1 MQVLK
6 KIVSLLLVA
15 AMISSLALVAFAA
28 EASGA
33 DEKVGLKLCA
43 FDSKGQELA
52 AGTEL
57 AAGDTIKVQVKVTK
71 AVTVNNLDFFV
82 RYDKEVLE
90 SKTDG
95 YLNEDDDYI
104 WKTGT
109 LATAKVDLKAAY
121 NILSSKRDDGE
132 LKTGESAWR
141 IMFTKDKSPVS
152 FSADDVLW
160 EMNFTAKSAA
170 TATQL
175 EVLLNTAQRLNK
187 REDGSWDITPVNIDS
202 EFTTENLTLAVKA
215 APVAVENIALNKS
228 TLTIAKNGSAQ
239 LTATIKPDDA
249 TDKTITWDSSEKTV
263 ATVDEN
269 GLVTAVSPGETTITA
284 TAGEKSASCVVT
296 VSSEEDLI
304 SAFEMVGDADQVI
317 NLNTDENLFGVRVT
331 MKDANAPV
339 PKVVWTSDDPD
350 VADIASTTT
359 MNEYRRAYV
368 AAKKLGTAHITATA
382 GTHSVTF
389 NVTVEIMVTKVT
401 ISCADTDLTKV
412 VLAGRPL
419 QLTATLTP
427 ENTTQRDVVWKSSDE
442 KIATVDQTGKVTLLA
457 TGTVRISAKA
467 GNKTASKK
475 LTVVNLGQSDYQV
488 TMPDDQTTS
497 VGEVVTLPVTV
508 SHKDAS
514 VTAFNAFNLNLIY
527 DTTALE
533 LVTKTLDDGDLFD
546 TNGKIHIV
554 RYGDTRKLGTLV
566 TLQFKVL
573 AAAGA
578 DGAAPQVR
586 LDSAQVDISDHAL
599 SNNAPDA
606 QIINP
611 GTVLTVKHFVELPED
626 MTSNQ
631 GNYIANGE
639 DYTFKLDKVESF
651 YDYDVSATMDGQPVE
666 VVDNGDG
673 SYTVKNVTGALKI
686 TLVKNAKTYSVTF
699 KGDTD
704 DVTENETTATYG
716 KDYTFKLNRDE
727 KFQYTFETKIGGVD
741 YAVTGPDAEGNY
753 KILGT
758 AIKGDIEIT
767 VTKTELP
774 TEVYG
779 VTVTGSGKGDVKAPE
794 KATKGGDFTFTVV
807 EEDGYFYTVEI
818 TINGL
823 SYTKATV
830 VESEDGMTKTYTI
843 LGADVTGPIIITVSK
858 DEAFNV
864 TFENADPN
872 VIRIYKTDAKTK
884 ITDGKDLAKKGSSYV
899 FMVKDFFLVYDLHIE
914 VTENGVTKDYT
925 DEVAKGSGTRRNHTI
940 TIENVQGDLDIKLSW
955 VASDSLVKVVVTPY
969 VELNNK
975 TIYLVATR
983 TSAECTD
990 RSIMLDTY
998 DGNGMYRI
1006 NGLYADRIPGSST
1019 NTNFM
1024 TCLWLVTVD
1033 KGETFTK
1040 DDALKH
1046 LSFTNFLNISQP
1058 DTHNITDTDVN
1069 VSGYLDV
1076 NDAQLVYDI
1085 YSGKYPEFCMTN
1097 KLKGQYV
1104 EQQTGVT
1111 MTKYLRADVNRDMKV
1126 DIHDAAAI
1134 VNLIK

>member
-28 EASGA
+28 DASGA

-43 FDSKGQELA
+43 FDSEGQELA

-82 RYDKEVLE
+82 RYDKEALE

-95 YLNEDDDYI
+95 YLDDDEDYV
-104 WKTGT
+104 WKSGA

-121 NILSSKRDDGE
+121 NIPSSNKDDGE

-175 EVLLNTAQRLNK
+175 EVLLNLAQRLNK
-187 REDGSWDITPVNIDS
+187 LEGGSWDTNPVDIDS
-202 EFTTENLTLAVKA
+202 EFTTEDLTLAVKA
-215 APVAVENIALNKS
+215 APVAVESIALDKS
-228 TLTIAKNGSAQ
+228 TLTIAKNGNAQ
-239 LTATIKPDDA
+239 LTAMVKPDDA
-249 TDKTITWDSSEKTV
+249 ADKTVTWDSSEKTV
-263 ATVDEN
+263 ATVNEN
-269 GLVTAVSPGETTITA
+269 GLVTAVSPGKTTITA
-284 TAGEKSASCVVT
+284 TAGEKSATCVVT
-296 VSSEEDLI
+296 VSDEEDLI
-304 SAFEMVGDADQVI
+304 TTFTNKDSVNRDIDLGKDTRFRLTVKMKDNASVPEIVWSSD
-317 NLNTDENLFGVRVT
+317 NTD
-331 MKDANAPV
+331 
-339 PKVVWTSDDPD
+339 
-350 VADIASTTT
+350 VAEIKSTDSTVKFP
-359 MNEYRRAYV
+359 EAYV
-368 AAKKLGTAHITATA
+368 TAKKLGTAHITATA

-389 NVTVEIMVTKVT
+389 NVKVEILAQKVT
-401 ISCADTDLTKV
+401 ISCADTDLSKT
-412 VLAGRPL
+412 VLVGRPL
-419 QLTATLTP
+419 QLTATVTP
-427 ENTTQRDVVWKSSDE
+427 ADTTQSNVVWESNDE
-442 KIATVDQTGKVTLLA
+442 KVATVDQTGKVTLLT
-457 TGTVRISAKA
+457 TGTVTISAKA
-467 GNKTASKK
+467 GSKADYKTLK
-475 LTVVNLGQSDYQV
+475 VVNLGQSDYQV
-488 TMPDDQTTS
+488 TMPDGQTTS

-514 VTAFNAFNLNLIY
+514 VTTFNAFNLNLVY

-533 LVTKTLDDGDLFD
+533 LVTKTLDDGDLSD

-554 RYGDTRKLGTLV
+554 RYGDTRKLGALV

-651 YDYDVSATMDGQPVE
+651 YGYDVSATMDGQDVE

-686 TLVKNAKTYSVTF
+686 TLVKNAKSYSVTF
-699 KGDTD
+699 KGDAT
-704 DVTENETTATYG
+704 DVTENAATATYG

-741 YAVTGPDAEGNY
+741 YTVTGPDAEGNY

-779 VTVTGSGKGDVKAPE
+779 VTVTGSGKGDVTAPE

-807 EEDGYFYTVEI
+807 EADGYFYTVEI

-843 LGADVTGPIIITVSK
+843 PGADVTGPIIITVSK

-872 VIRIYKTDAKTK
+872 VIRIYKTDAKTE

-899 FMVKDFFLVYDLHIE
+899 FMVKNFFLVYDLHIE

-1006 NGLYADRIPGSST
+1006 NGLYADQIPGSST

-1046 LSFTNFLNISQP
+1046 LSYTNFLNTSRP

-1104 EQQTGVT
+1104 EQQTEVT

-1126 DIHDAAAI
+1126 DIHDAADI
-1134 VNLIK
+1134 VNRIK

>member
-28 EASGA
+28 DPSGA

-43 FDSKGQELA
+43 FDSEGQELA

-95 YLNEDDDYI
+95 YLDDDEDYV
-104 WKTGT
+104 WKSGA

-121 NILSSKRDDGE
+121 NIPSSNKDDGE

-175 EVLLNTAQRLNK
+175 EVLLNLAQRLNK
-187 REDGSWDITPVNIDS
+187 LEGGSWDTNPVNIDS
-202 EFTTENLTLAVKA
+202 EFTTENLSLAVKG
-215 APVAVENIALNKS
+215 APVAVESIALDKS

-239 LTATIKPDDA
+239 LTATVKPDDA
-249 TDKTITWDSSEKTV
+249 ADKTITWGSSEKTV

-284 TAGEKSASCVVT
+284 TAGEKSATCVVT
-296 VSSEEDLI
+296 VSDEEDLI
-304 SAFEMVGDADQVI
+304 ATFTNKDSI
-317 NLNTDENLFGVRVT
+317 NRDIDLGQDTRFRLTVK

-339 PKVVWTSDDPD
+339 PEIVWSSDNTD
-350 VADIASTTT
+350 VAEIKSTNSTAKFP
-359 MNEYRRAYV
+359 EAYV
-368 AAKKLGTAHITATA
+368 TAKKLGTAHITATA

-389 NVTVEIMVTKVT
+389 SVTVQILAQKVT
-401 ISCADTDLTKV
+401 ISCADTDLSKT
-412 VLAGRPL
+412 VLVGRPL
-419 QLTATLTP
+419 QLTATVTP
-427 ENTTQRDVVWKSSDE
+427 ADTTQSNVVWESNDE
-442 KIATVDQTGKVTLLA
+442 KVATVDQTGKVTLLT
-457 TGTVRISAKA
+457 TGTVTISAKA
-467 GNKTASKK
+467 GSKADYKTLK
-475 LTVVNLGQSDYQV
+475 VVNLGQSDYQV
-488 TMPDDQTTS
+488 TMPDGQTTS

-514 VTAFNAFNLNLIY
+514 VTTFNAFNLNLVY

-554 RYGDTRKLGTLV
+554 RYGDTRKLGALV

-606 QIINP
+606 QILNP

-626 MTSNQ
+626 MTSDQ

-651 YDYDVSATMDGQPVE
+651 YDYDVSATMDGQDVE

-686 TLVKNAKTYSVTF
+686 TLVKTAKSYSVTF
-699 KGDTD
+699 KGNAG
-704 DVTENETTATYG
+704 DVTENAATATYG

-741 YAVTGPDAEGNY
+741 YTVTGPDAEGNY

-779 VTVTGSGKGDVKAPE
+779 VTVTGSGKGDVTAPE

-807 EEDGYFYTVEI
+807 EADGYFYTVEI

-843 LGADVTGPIIITVSK
+843 PGADVTGPIIITVSK

-864 TFENADPN
+864 AFENADSN
-872 VIRIYKTDAKTK
+872 VISIYKADAKTK
-884 ITDGKDLAKKGSSYV
+884 ITDGKDLVKKGSDYV
-899 FMVKDFFLVYDLHIE
+899 FVIKNFFLVYDLHIE

-955 VASDSLVKVVVTPY
+955 VASDSLVKVAVTPY

-998 DGNGMYRI
+998 DGNGMYRV
-1006 NGLYADRIPGSST
+1006 NGLYANQIPGSSA

-1046 LSFTNFLNISQP
+1046 LSYTNFLNVSQP

-1097 KLKGQYV
+1097 KLKGSFV
-1104 EQQTGVT
+1104 EPQTEVT

-1126 DIHDAAAI
+1126 DIHDAADI
-1134 VNLIK
+1134 VNRIK

>member
-28 EASGA
+28 DASGA

-43 FDSKGQELA
+43 FDSEGQELA

-82 RYDKEVLE
+82 RYDKEALE

-95 YLNEDDDYI
+95 YLDDDEDYV
-104 WKTGT
+104 WKSGA

-121 NILSSKRDDGE
+121 NIPSSNKDDGE

-175 EVLLNTAQRLNK
+175 EVLLNLAQRLNK
-187 REDGSWDITPVNIDS
+187 LEGGSWDTNPVDIDS
-202 EFTTENLTLAVKA
+202 EFTTEDLTLAVKA
-215 APVAVENIALNKS
+215 APVAVESIALDKS
-228 TLTIAKNGSAQ
+228 TLTIAKNGNAQ
-239 LTATIKPDDA
+239 LTAMVKPDDA
-249 TDKTITWDSSEKTV
+249 ADKTVTWDSSEKTV
-263 ATVDEN
+263 ATVNEN
-269 GLVTAVSPGETTITA
+269 GLVTAVSPGKTTITA
-284 TAGEKSASCVVT
+284 TAGEKSATCVVT
-296 VSSEEDLI
+296 VSDEEDLI
-304 SAFEMVGDADQVI
+304 TTFTNKDSVNRDIDLGKDTRFRLTVKMKDNASVPEIVWSSD
-317 NLNTDENLFGVRVT
+317 NTD
-331 MKDANAPV
+331 
-339 PKVVWTSDDPD
+339 
-350 VADIASTTT
+350 VAEIKSTDSTVKFP
-359 MNEYRRAYV
+359 EAYV
-368 AAKKLGTAHITATA
+368 TAKKLGTAHITATA

-389 NVTVEIMVTKVT
+389 NVKVEILAQKVT
-401 ISCADTDLTKV
+401 ISCADTDLSKT
-412 VLAGRPL
+412 VLVGRPL
-419 QLTATLTP
+419 QLTATVTP
-427 ENTTQRDVVWKSSDE
+427 ADTTQSNVVWESNDE
-442 KIATVDQTGKVTLLA
+442 KVATVDQTGKVTLLT
-457 TGTVRISAKA
+457 TGTVTISAKA
-467 GNKTASKK
+467 GSKADYKTLK
-475 LTVVNLGQSDYQV
+475 VVNLGQSDYQV
-488 TMPDDQTTS
+488 TMPDGQTTS

-514 VTAFNAFNLNLIY
+514 VTTFNAFNLNLVY

-554 RYGDTRKLGTLV
+554 RYGDTRKLGALV

-606 QIINP
+606 QILNP

-626 MTSNQ
+626 MTSDQ

-651 YDYDVSATMDGQPVE
+651 YDYDVSATMDGQTVE

-673 SYTVKNVTGALKI
+673 SYTVKNVTGELKI
-686 TLVKNAKTYSVTF
+686 TLVKNAKSYSVTF
-699 KGDTD
+699 KGDAT
-704 DVTENETTATYG
+704 DVTENAATATYG

-741 YAVTGPDAEGNY
+741 YTVTGPDAEGNY

-779 VTVTGSGKGDVKAPE
+779 VTVTGSGKGDVTAPE

-807 EEDGYFYTVEI
+807 EADGYFYTVEI

-843 LGADVTGPIIITVSK
+843 PGADVTGPIIITVSK

-872 VIRIYKTDAKTK
+872 VIRIYKTDAKTE

-899 FMVKDFFLVYDLHIE
+899 FMVKNFFLVYDLHIE

-1006 NGLYADRIPGSST
+1006 NGLYADQIPGSST

-1046 LSFTNFLNISQP
+1046 LSYTNFLNTSQP

-1104 EQQTGVT
+1104 EQQTEVT

-1126 DIHDAAAI
+1126 DIHDAADI
-1134 VNLIK
+1134 VNRIK

>member
-28 EASGA
+28 DASGA

-43 FDSKGQELA
+43 FDSEGQELA

-109 LATAKVDLKAAY
+109 LATATVNLKAAN
-121 NILSSKRDDGE
+121 NILSSNKDDGE

-175 EVLLNTAQRLNK
+175 EVLLNLAQRLNK
-187 REDGSWDITPVNIDS
+187 LEDGSWDTTPVDIDS
-202 EFTTENLTLAVKA
+202 EFTTENLSLAVKG

-284 TAGEKSASCVVT
+284 TAGEKSATCVVT
-296 VSSEEDLI
+296 VSDEEDLI
-304 SAFEMVGDADQVI
+304 ATFTNKDSI
-317 NLNTDENLFGVRVT
+317 NRDIDLGKDTRFRLTVK
-331 MKDANAPV
+331 MKDKNAPV
-339 PKVVWTSDDPD
+339 PEIVWTSDDPD
-350 VADIASTTT
+350 VAEIKSTDSTVKFP
-359 MNEYRRAYV
+359 EAYV
-368 AAKKLGTAHITATA
+368 TAKKLGTAHIIATA

-389 NVTVEIMVTKVT
+389 NVKVEILAQKVT
-401 ISCADTDLTKV
+401 ISCADTDLTKT
-412 VLAGRPL
+412 VLVGRPL
-419 QLTATLTP
+419 QLTATVTP
-427 ENTTQRDVVWKSSDE
+427 ADTTQSNVVWASDTE
-442 KIATVDQTGKVTLLA
+442 KVATVDQTGKVTLLS
-457 TGTVRISAKA
+457 TGTVTISAKA
-467 GNKTASKK
+467 GSTADYKTLK
-475 LTVVNLGQSDYQV
+475 VVNLGQSDYQV
-488 TMPDDQTTS
+488 TMPDGQTTS

-508 SHKDAS
+508 SHKDAG
-514 VTAFNAFNLNLIY
+514 VTTFNAFNLNLIY

-533 LVTKTLDDGDLFD
+533 LVTKTLDDGDLFA

-599 SNNAPDA
+599 SSNAPDA
-606 QIINP
+606 QILNP

-626 MTSNQ
+626 MTSDQ

-651 YDYDVSATMDGQPVE
+651 YDYDVSATMDGQDVE

-704 DVTENETTATYG
+704 DVTENAATATYG

-727 KFQYTFETKIGGVD
+727 KFQYTFKTKIGGAD
-741 YAVTGPDAEGNY
+741 YTVTGPDAEGNY

-807 EEDGYFYTVEI
+807 EADGYFYTVEI

-843 LGADVTGPIIITVSK
+843 PGADVTGPIIITVSK

-864 TFENADPN
+864 AFENADSN
-872 VIRIYKTDAKTK
+872 VISIYKADAKTK
-884 ITDGKDLAKKGSSYV
+884 ITDGKDLVKKGSDYV
-899 FMVKDFFLVYDLHIE
+899 FVIKNFFLVYDLHIE

-925 DEVAKGSGTRRNHTI
+925 DEVAKGYGTRRDHTI
-940 TIENVQGDLDIKLSW
+940 TIANVQGDLNIKLSW
-955 VASDSLVKVVVTPY
+955 MASDKLVKVVVTPY

-998 DGNGMYRI
+998 DGNGMYRV
-1006 NGLYADRIPGSST
+1006 NGLYANQIPGSSA

-1046 LSFTNFLNISQP
+1046 LSYTNFLNISQP

-1104 EQQTGVT
+1104 EQQTEVT

>member
-28 EASGA
+28 DASGA

-43 FDSKGQELA
+43 FDSEGQELA

-109 LATAKVDLKAAY
+109 LATATVNLKAAN
-121 NILSSKRDDGE
+121 NILSSNKDDGE

-175 EVLLNTAQRLNK
+175 EVLLNLAQRLNK
-187 REDGSWDITPVNIDS
+187 LEDGSWDTTPVDIDS
-202 EFTTENLTLAVKA
+202 EFTTENLSLAVKG

-284 TAGEKSASCVVT
+284 TAGEKSATCVVT
-296 VSSEEDLI
+296 VSDEEDLI
-304 SAFEMVGDADQVI
+304 ATFTNKDSI
-317 NLNTDENLFGVRVT
+317 NRDIDLGKDTRFRLTVK
-331 MKDANAPV
+331 MKDKNASV
-339 PKVVWTSDDPD
+339 PEIVWTSDDPD
-350 VADIASTTT
+350 VAEIKSTDSTVKFP
-359 MNEYRRAYV
+359 EAYV
-368 AAKKLGTAHITATA
+368 TAKKLGTAHITATA

-389 NVTVEIMVTKVT
+389 NVKVEILAQKVT
-401 ISCADTDLTKV
+401 ISCADTDLTKT
-412 VLAGRPL
+412 VLVGRPL
-419 QLTATLTP
+419 QLTATVTP
-427 ENTTQRDVVWKSSDE
+427 ADTTQSNVVWASDTE
-442 KIATVDQTGKVTLLA
+442 KVATVDQTGKVTLLS
-457 TGTVRISAKA
+457 TGTVTISAKA
-467 GNKTASKK
+467 GSKADYKTLK
-475 LTVVNLGQSDYQV
+475 VVNLGQSDYQV
-488 TMPDDQTTS
+488 TMPDGQTIS
-497 VGEVVTLPVTV
+497 VGEVVTLQVTV

-651 YDYDVSATMDGQPVE
+651 YDYDVSATMDGQDVE

-673 SYTVKNVTGALKI
+673 SYTVKNVIGALKI

-699 KGDTD
+699 KGNTD
-704 DVTENETTATYG
+704 DVTENAATATYG

-843 LGADVTGPIIITVSK
+843 PGADVTGPIIITVSK

-872 VIRIYKTDAKTK
+872 VIRIYKTDAKTG

-899 FMVKDFFLVYDLHIE
+899 FMVKNFFLVYDLHIE

-1046 LSFTNFLNISQP
+1046 LSYTNFLNISQP

-1104 EQQTGVT
+1104 EQQTEVT

-1126 DIHDAAAI
+1126 DLHDAAAI

>member
-28 EASGA
+28 DASGA

-43 FDSKGQELA
+43 FDSEGQELA

-109 LATAKVDLKAAY
+109 LATATVNLKAAN
-121 NILSSKRDDGE
+121 NILSSNKDDGE

-175 EVLLNTAQRLNK
+175 EVLLNLAQRLNK
-187 REDGSWDITPVNIDS
+187 REDGSWDTTPVDIDS
-202 EFTTENLTLAVKA
+202 EFTTENLSLAVKG

-284 TAGEKSASCVVT
+284 TAGEKSATCVVT
-296 VSSEEDLI
+296 VSDEEDLI
-304 SAFEMVGDADQVI
+304 ATFTNKDSI
-317 NLNTDENLFGVRVT
+317 NRDIDLGKDTRFRLTVK
-331 MKDANAPV
+331 MKNINAPA
-339 PKVVWTSDDPD
+339 PEIVWTSDDPD
-350 VADIASTTT
+350 VAEIKSTDSTVKFP
-359 MNEYRRAYV
+359 EAYV
-368 AAKKLGTAHITATA
+368 TAKKLGTAHITATA

-389 NVTVEIMVTKVT
+389 NVKVEILAQKVT
-401 ISCADTDLTKV
+401 ISCADTDLTKT
-412 VLAGRPL
+412 VLVGRPL
-419 QLTATLTP
+419 QLTATVTP
-427 ENTTQRDVVWKSSDE
+427 ADTTQSNVVWASDTE
-442 KIATVDQTGKVTLLA
+442 KVATVDQTGKVTLLS
-457 TGTVRISAKA
+457 TGTVTISAKA
-467 GNKTASKK
+467 GSKADYKTLK
-475 LTVVNLGQSDYQV
+475 VVNLGQSDYQV
-488 TMPDDQTTS
+488 TMPDGQTTS

-823 SYTKATV
+823 FYTKATV

-843 LGADVTGPIIITVSK
+843 PGADVTGPIIITVSK

-872 VIRIYKTDAKTK
+872 VIRIYKTDAKTG

-899 FMVKDFFLVYDLHIE
+899 FMVKNFFLVYDLHIE

-1006 NGLYADRIPGSST
+1006 NGLYADQIPGSST

-1046 LSFTNFLNISQP
+1046 LSYTNFLNISQP

-1104 EQQTGVT
+1104 EQQTEVT

-1126 DIHDAAAI
+1126 DIHDAADI
-1134 VNLIK
+1134 INLIK

>member
-28 EASGA
+28 DASGA

-43 FDSKGQELA
+43 FDSEGQELA

-57 AAGDTIKVQVKVTK
+57 AAGDTIKVQVKTTK
-71 AVTVNNLDFFV
+71 AVTINNLDFFV

-109 LATAKVDLKAAY
+109 LVTATVNLKAAY

-170 TATQL
+170 SATQL
-175 EVLLNTAQRLNK
+175 EVLLNKAQRLNK
-187 REDGSWDITPVNIDS
+187 LENGSWDITPVDIDS
-202 EFTTENLTLAVKA
+202 EFTTENLSLAVKG
-215 APVAVENIALNKS
+215 APVAVEDIALNKS

-284 TAGEKSASCVVT
+284 TAGEKSATCVVT
-296 VSSEEDLI
+296 VSDEEDLI
-304 SAFEMVGDADQVI
+304 ATFTNKDSI
-317 NLNTDENLFGVRVT
+317 NRDIDLGKDTRFRLTVK
-331 MKDANAPV
+331 MKNINAHV
-339 PKVVWTSDDPD
+339 PEIVWTSDDPD
-350 VADIASTTT
+350 VAEIKSTNSTVKFP
-359 MNEYRRAYV
+359 EAYV
-368 AAKKLGTAHITATA
+368 TAKKLGTAHITATA

-389 NVTVEIMVTKVT
+389 NVKVEILAQTVT
-401 ISCADTDLTKV
+401 ISCADTDLTKT
-412 VLAGRPL
+412 VLVGRPL
-419 QLTATLTP
+419 QLTATVTP
-427 ENTTQRDVVWKSSDE
+427 ADTTQSNVVWASDTE
-442 KIATVDQTGKVTLLA
+442 KVATVDQTGKVTLLS
-457 TGTVRISAKA
+457 TGTVTISAKA
-467 GNKTASKK
+467 GSRADYKTLK
-475 LTVVNLGQSDYQV
+475 VVNLGQSDYQV
-488 TMPDDQTTS
+488 TMPDGQTTS

-631 GNYIANGE
+631 GNYIANDE

-651 YDYDVSATMDGQPVE
+651 YDYDVSATMDGQDVE

-704 DVTENETTATYG
+704 DVNENGATATYG

-843 LGADVTGPIIITVSK
+843 PGADVTGPIIITVSK

-872 VIRIYKTDAKTK
+872 VIRIYKTDAKTG

-899 FMVKDFFLVYDLHIE
+899 FMVKNFFLVYDLHIE

-1006 NGLYADRIPGSST
+1006 NGLYADQIPGSST

-1046 LSFTNFLNISQP
+1046 LSYTNFLNISQP

-1104 EQQTGVT
+1104 EQQTKVT

-1126 DIHDAAAI
+1126 DLHDAAAI

>member
-6 KIVSLLLVA
+6 KIVSLLLVT

-43 FDSKGQELA
+43 FDSEGQELK

-57 AAGDTIKVQVKVTK
+57 AAGDTVKVQVKVTK

-82 RYDKEVLE
+82 RYDKEALE

-175 EVLLNTAQRLNK
+175 EVLLNLAQRLNK
-187 REDGSWDITPVNIDS
+187 LEDGSWDITPVNIDS
-202 EFTTENLTLAVKA
+202 EFTTENLSLAVKG

-249 TDKTITWDSSEKTV
+249 TNKTITWDSSEKTV

-284 TAGEKSASCVVT
+284 TAGEKSATCVVT
-296 VSSEEDLI
+296 VSDEEDLI
-304 SAFEMVGDADQVI
+304 ATFTNKDSI
-317 NLNTDENLFGVRVT
+317 NRDIDLGKDTRFRLTVK
-331 MKDANAPV
+331 MKNINAPA
-339 PKVVWTSDDPD
+339 PEIVWTSDDPD
-350 VADIASTTT
+350 VAEIKSTDSTVKFP
-359 MNEYRRAYV
+359 EAYV
-368 AAKKLGTAHITATA
+368 TAKKLGTAHITATA

-389 NVTVEIMVTKVT
+389 NVKVEILAQKVT
-401 ISCADTDLTKV
+401 ISCADTDLTKT
-412 VLAGRPL
+412 VLVGRPL
-419 QLTATLTP
+419 QLTATVTP
-427 ENTTQRDVVWKSSDE
+427 ADTTQSNVVWASDTE
-442 KIATVDQTGKVTLLA
+442 KVATVDQTGKVTLLS
-457 TGTVRISAKA
+457 TGTVTISAKA
-467 GNKTASKK
+467 GSKADYKTLK
-475 LTVVNLGQSDYQV
+475 VVNLGQSDYQV
-488 TMPDDQTTS
+488 TMPDGQTTS
-497 VGEVVTLPVTV
+497 VGEVVTLP
-508 SHKDAS
+508 

-527 DTTALE
+527 DTPALE

-651 YDYDVSATMDGQPVE
+651 YDYDVSATMDGQDVK

-704 DVTENETTATYG
+704 DVTENATTATYG
-716 KDYTFKLNRDE
+716 KDYTFKLNRAE

-823 SYTKATV
+823 PYTKATV
-830 VESEDGMTKTYTI
+830 VESEDGMTKTYAI

-899 FMVKDFFLVYDLHIE
+899 FMVKNFFLVYDLHIE

-955 VASDSLVKVVVTPY
+955 VANDSLVKVVVTPY

-1006 NGLYADRIPGSST
+1006 NGLYADQIPGSST

-1046 LSFTNFLNISQP
+1046 LSYTNLQNISQP
-1058 DTHNITDTDVN
+1058 DTPNITDTDVN

-1104 EQQTGVT
+1104 EQQTEVT
-1111 MTKYLRADVNRDMKV
+1111 MTKYLRADVNRNMQV